1 MTDAGVGR
9 AMFTTRVGLSVQ
21 AFQMCFWF
29 GAIPLFILPMLIWFY
44 SASIQDVSMVKIDL
58 LTHIVSDSESRKW
71 KLTNNK
77 DVRTVVSVVLY
88 DGREVQLFT
97 PAQVKRILVP
107 FWRPVNTFHFYLYAS
122 FLLAIIGHLAVWY
135 SLKTMGARNQENQR
149 LGGANY
155 IVTARALNRM
165 IRRNAAGSY
174 KLVGVTLPKTA
185 PTTGILALGS
195 QGTGKSVAIHDL
207 MMQAFAK
214 KRKCFIY
221 DQSGE
226 FFRAHY
232 RPGKDYFFNPALV
245 GSVPWSLLTELVYSY
260 DADTMGR
267 SFLPP
272 KNEGT
277 GGPNSFFEDAAR
289 TLFSV
294 ILLRLRQRGAK
305 YTSDI
310 ATAFLEMPDEE
321 MDFLISKSV
330 ASSAVGGDSKA
341 QRQGVISSISI
352 FLNGISAVQKG
363 TWSIKDFLDSPDD
376 ARLFILGTEDTRA
389 MFAPLFRL
397 MLAVAFSSIESKQEI
412 VHEDRYWFFLD
423 EVHQLGDI
431 RLDEKLATLRK
442 FGVCIFS
449 GVQSDQQFMAA
460 LGRERG
466 EVVMN
471 CFNTVL
477 MLRANDDK
485 LQERIA
491 RRLGKV
497 DETVVNRNQQL
508 AVTEWR
514 DGGGLNQVDREKFVV
529 SPSDIG
535 NLDVCVGYLKLVGA
549 FPAAKVDYRS
559 WLPKAP
565 GKPAYIDR
573 WKEINAMPVRDQDF
587 VINVVDTGDVF
598 KSVRDDVQRVKQ
610 EETDGAE
617 MVDRPTTIWARV
629 PDAPV
634 VTSIPE
640 PESLSYPM
648 TEQALGD
655 TDNNSSKPVKTYLSV
670 DS

>member
-1 MTDAGVGR
+1 MSKSVMTDAGVGR
-9 AMFTTRVGLSVQ
+9 ALFTTRLGLSIR

-29 GAIPLFILPMLIWFY
+29 GAIPSFLLTLIFWFY
-44 SASIQDVSMVKIDL
+44 SASTQDISFVKIDL
-58 LTHIVSDSESRKW
+58 LTHVLSDDVSTKW

-77 DVRTVVSVVLY
+77 GERKVVTVNFKN
-88 DGREVQLFT
+88 GQEQQLFT
-97 PAQVKRILVP
+97 SKQVRRILVP
-107 FWRPVNTFHFYLYAS
+107 YWGPVNTFYFVLKVS
-122 FLLAIIGHLAVWY
+122 LILAVLGYFAVWFV
-135 SLKTMGARNQENQR
+135 LQRMGASNQENQR

-155 IVTARALNRM
+155 IVSATTLNRM
-165 IRRNAAGSY
+165 IKRKGAGLY
-174 KLVGVTLPKTA
+174 KLVNVTLPKKS

-195 QGTGKSVAIHDL
+195 QGTGKSIVIHDL
-207 MMQAFAK
+207 MMQVFEK

-232 RPGKDYFFNPALV
+232 RPGKDFFFNPALV

-289 TLFSV
+289 SLFSV

-310 ATAFLEMPDEE
+310 AKAFLEMPDDE

-352 FLNGISAVQKG
+352 FLNGIAAVQKG

-412 VHEDRYWFFLD
+412 VHEDKYWFFLD

-460 LGRERG
+460 LGHERG

-508 AVTEWR
+508 AVVEAR
-514 DGGGLNQVDREKFVV
+514 DGGVLNQVDREKFVV
-529 SPSDIG
+529 LPSDIG
-535 NLDVCVGYLKLVGA
+535 NLDECVGYLKLVGSY
-549 FPAAKVDYRS
+549 PAAKIDYHH

-573 WKEINAMPVRDQDF
+573 WKEVNVMPSRDQEF
-587 VINVVDTGDVF
+587 VIQVVETGDVF
-598 KSVRDDVQRVKQ
+598 ESVHADVQRDKQ
-610 EETDGAE
+610 NETE
-617 MVDRPTTIWARV
+617 VVEKRTSVWVRV
-629 PDAPV
+629 PDAPRV
-634 VTSIPE
+634 
-640 PESLSYPM
+640 
-648 TEQALGD
+648 D
-655 TDNNSSKPVKTYLSV
+655 DSSESV
-670 DS
+670 DVQTIAKPSALSNRPVPQDIFS

>member
-9 AMFTTRVGLSVQ
+9 ALFTTRIGLSIQ

-29 GAIPLFILPMLIWFY
+29 GAVPFFALTMAAWFY
-44 SASIQDVSMVKIDL
+44 LASTQDVSIIKIDL
-58 LTHIVSDSESRKW
+58 LSRVVSDTSVRTW
-71 KLTNNK
+71 KLTDNK
-77 DVRTVVSVVLY
+77 GARVVVTAVLD

-97 PAQVKRILVP
+97 PIQVKRVLANY
-107 FWRPVNTFHFYLYAS
+107 WKPVRTFYFC
-122 FLLAIIGHLAVWY
+122 LLLGFVMSVVGHLVVWFI
-135 SLKTMGARNQENQR
+135 LKRMGARNQENQR

-155 IVTARALNRM
+155 VVTARELDRM
-165 IRRNAAGSY
+165 IRASGGGPY
-174 KLVGVTLPKTA
+174 KLVDVALPKTA

-207 MMQAFAK
+207 MMQAFK
-214 KRKCFIY
+214 NKRKCFIY

-226 FFRAHY
+226 FFRAHF
-232 RPGKDYFFNPALV
+232 RLGKDFFFNPALV
-245 GSVPWSLLTELVYSY
+245 GSVPWSLLMELVYSY

-310 ATAFLEMPDEE
+310 ATAFLEMPDDE

-341 QRQGVISSISI
+341 QRQGVISSIAI
-352 FLNGISAVQKG
+352 FLNGIAAVQKG
-363 TWSIKDFLDSPDD
+363 TWSIKDFLDAPGD

-397 MLAVAFSSIESKQEI
+397 MLAVAFSAIESKQEI
-412 VHEDRYWFFLD
+412 IHEDRYWFFLD

-442 FGVCIFS
+442 FGVCIFT

-460 LGRERG
+460 LGKERG

-497 DETVVNRNQQL
+497 DETIVNRNQQL

-514 DGGGLNQVDREKFVV
+514 DGGGLNQVDREKYVV
-529 SPSDIG
+529 LPADIG
-535 NLDVCVGYLKLVGA
+535 NLDTCVGYLKLVGSL
-549 FPAAKVDYRS
+549 PPAKVDYRN
-559 WLPKAP
+559 WLPPAP
-565 GKPAYIDR
+565 GKPSYIDR
-573 WKEINAMPVRDQDF
+573 WKEVNEMPIRDRDF
-587 VINVVDTGDVF
+587 VINVVEHDDVF
-598 KSVRDDVQRVKQ
+598 KSVRDDVQRGKQ
-610 EETDGAE
+610 EALDGGETGSKQQTVWVRVADAATSSVAPAVISE
-617 MVDRPTTIWARV
+617 TT
-629 PDAPV
+629 
-634 VTSIPE
+634 PE
-640 PESLSYPM
+640 PAPLVSPE
-648 TEQALGD
+648 
-655 TDNNSSKPVKTYLSV
+655 YLEIYKN
-670 DS
+670 DD

>member
-1 MTDAGVGR
+1 MSKSVMTDAGVGR
-9 AMFTTRVGLSVQ
+9 ALLTTRVGLSLQ
-21 AFQMCFWF
+21 AIRMCLWF
-29 GAIPLFILPMLIWFY
+29 GAVPLFLLTIVVWFY
-44 SASIQDVSMVKIDL
+44 TASTQDVSMVKIDF
-58 LTHIVSDSESRKW
+58 LTHILSVDGSVKW
-71 KLTNNK
+71 KLTDDNG
-77 DVRTVVSVVLY
+77 VRKVVSIIL
-88 DGREVQLFT
+88 DNGQEQQLFT
-97 PAQVKRILVP
+97 PKQVRRILVSY
-107 FWRPVNTFHFYLYAS
+107 WEPVNKFYYELTVGFVLS
-122 FLLAIIGHLAVWY
+122 IIGYFTVWFI
-135 SLKTMGARNQENQR
+135 LKRMGSRNQENQR
-149 LGGANY
+149 TGGANY
-155 IVTARALNRM
+155 IVTVNVLNKM
-165 IRRNAAGSY
+165 IRRKGAGSY
-174 KLVGVTLPKTA
+174 KLVNVTLPKKS
-185 PTTGILALGS
+185 PTMGILALGS
-195 QGTGKSVAIHDL
+195 QGTGKSVVIHDL
-207 MMQAFAK
+207 MMQAFKK

-232 RPGKDYFFNPALV
+232 RPGKDFFFNPALV

-277 GGPNSFFEDAAR
+277 GGPNS
-289 TLFSV
+289 LFSV

-310 ATAFLEMPDEE
+310 ATAFLEMPDDE

-352 FLNGISAVQKG
+352 FLNGIAAVQKG

-397 MLAVAFSSIESKQEI
+397 MLAVAFSAIESKQEI
-412 VHEDRYWFFLD
+412 VHEDKYWFFLD

-442 FGVCIFS
+442 FGVCILS

-460 LGRERG
+460 LGHERG

-514 DGGGLNQVDREKFVV
+514 DGGGLNQVDREKFIVL
-529 SPSDIG
+529 PSDIG
-535 NLDVCVGYLKLVGA
+535 NLDECVGYLKIVGS
-549 FPAAKVDYRS
+549 FPAAKIDYRH
-559 WLPKAP
+559 WLPKSP
-565 GKPAYIDR
+565 GRPAYIDR
-573 WKEINAMPVRDQDF
+573 WKEINEMPLRDQDF
-587 VINVVDTGDVF
+587 VINVVETGDVF
-598 KSVRDDVQRVKQ
+598 KSVRDDVQRGKK
-610 EETDGAE
+610 EEPVVEDSQKS
-617 MVDRPTTIWARV
+617 VWVRV

-634 VTSIPE
+634 TEPIPE
-640 PESLSYPM
+640 TAPVL
-648 TEQALGD
+648 
-655 TDNNSSKPVKTYLSV
+655 NNNKPPVVATRDVILNEELF
-670 DS
+670 

>member
-1 MTDAGVGR
+1 MSKSVMTDAGVGR
-9 AMFTTRVGLSVQ
+9 AMFTTRIGLSIQ
-21 AFQMCFWF
+21 AFNMCLWF
-29 GAIPLFILPMLIWFY
+29 GAIPAFLLTMIFWFY
-44 SASIQDVSMVKIDL
+44 NATTQDISIVKVDL
-58 LTHIVSDSESRKW
+58 LTHIVSSDTPRLW
-71 KLTNNK
+71 KVVNNK
-77 DVRTVVSVVLY
+77 DDRTIVSAILN
-88 DGREVQLFT
+88 DGREIQLFT
-97 PAQVKRILVP
+97 PAQIKTILMP
-107 FWRPVNTFHFYLYAS
+107 YWKPVNTFHFYLWLAVILS
-122 FLLAIIGHLAVWY
+122 LLGHLTIWY
-135 SLKTMGARNQENQR
+135 FLKRMGARNQENQR
-149 LGGANY
+149 LGGAKY
-155 IVTARALNRM
+155 IVTARQLNRI
-165 IRRNAAGSY
+165 IRRSGGGLYNIVNVA
-174 KLVGVTLPKTA
+174 LPKTS

-195 QGTGKSVAIHDL
+195 QGTGKSVAIHHL

-214 KRKCFIY
+214 KRKCIIY

-232 RPGKDYFFNPALV
+232 RPGKDFFFNPALV
-245 GSVPWSLLTELVYSY
+245 GSVPWSLLNELVYSY

-289 TLFSV
+289 SLFSV

-321 MDFLISKSV
+321 MDLLISKSV

-352 FLNGISAVQKG
+352 FLNGIAAVQKG
-363 TWSIKDFLDSPDD
+363 TWSVRDFIEGKDD

-412 VHEDRYWFFLD
+412 VHEDKYWFFLD

-442 FGVCIFS
+442 FGVCIFT

-491 RRLGKV
+491 RRLGQV

-514 DGGGLNQVDREKFVV
+514 DGGGLNQIDREKYVV
-529 SPSDIG
+529 RPADIG
-535 NLDVCVGYLKLVGA
+535 NLDVCVGYLKLVGDL
-549 FPAAKVDYRS
+549 PAAKVDYRN
-559 WLPKAP
+559 WLPKKVGDP
-565 GKPAYIDR
+565 SYLDR
-573 WKEINAMPVRDQDF
+573 WKEVNEMPVRDKDF
-587 VINVVDTGDVF
+587 LINVVDRGDVF
-598 KSVRDDVQRVKQ
+598 QSVRDEVKRNKQDGSEQGDVEHKP
-610 EETDGAE
+610 A
-617 MVDRPTTIWARV
+617 TIWVQIPDEIIEPKIVDTKLNPLPEEKTAADKGV
-629 PDAPV
+629 PSWSDV
-634 VTSIPE
+634 
-640 PESLSYPM
+640 LK
-648 TEQALGD
+648 G
-655 TDNNSSKPVKTYLSV
+655 
-670 DS
+670 

>member
-1 MTDAGVGR
+1 MSKSVMTDAGVGR
-9 AMFTTRVGLSVQ
+9 AMFTTKLGLSVQ
-21 AFQMCFWF
+21 AFQMCLWF
-29 GAIPLFILPMLIWFY
+29 GAVPAFLLTMYVWFNV
-44 SASIQDVSMVKIDL
+44 ASHQDVSFVKLDL
-58 LTHIVSDSESRKW
+58 LTHVYSKDKAREW
-71 KLTNNK
+71 KLENNK
-77 DVRTVVSVVLY
+77 GEKVVVSVRLDDGTKINEFTPVQIKKVLLKY
-88 DGREVQLFT
+88 WAPVQLFY
-97 PAQVKRILVP
+97 V
-107 FWRPVNTFHFYLYAS
+107 YLISALFLS
-122 FLLAIIGHLAVWY
+122 FAGHSLVWY
-135 SLKTMGARNQENQR
+135 FLKRMGKDNQENQR
-149 LGGANY
+149 LGGAKY
-155 IVTARALNRM
+155 IVDGTELSKL
-165 IRRNAAGSY
+165 IEKQGGGDY
-174 KLVGVTLPKTA
+174 KLVNVRLPKTS

-195 QGTGKSVAIHDL
+195 QGTGKSIAIHDL
-207 MMQAFAK
+207 MMQAFEK

-232 RPGKDYFFNPALV
+232 RPGKDFFFNPALL
-245 GSVPWSLLTELVYSY
+245 GSVPWSLLNELVYSY

-289 TLFSV
+289 SLFSV
-294 ILLRLRQRGAK
+294 ILLRLRQRGAE

-321 MDFLISKSV
+321 MDHLIKNSV

-352 FLNGISAVQKG
+352 FLNGIAAVQKG
-363 TWSIKDFLDSPDD
+363 SWTIKDFVNSREDS
-376 ARLFILGTEDTRA
+376 RLFILGTEDTRA

-397 MLAVAFSSIESKQEI
+397 MLSVAFSTIESKQEI
-412 VHEDRYWFFLD
+412 VHEDKYWFFLD

-514 DGGGLNQVDREKFVV
+514 DGGGLNQIDREKFVV
-529 SPSDIG
+529 SPADIG
-535 NLDVCVGYLKLVGA
+535 SLDLCVGYLKMVGDL
-549 FPAAKVDYRS
+549 PAGKVDYRK
-559 WLPKAP
+559 WLPKKRGA
-565 GKPAYIDR
+565 KAYIDR
-573 WKEINAMPVRDQDF
+573 WKEVNEMPVRDQTF
-587 VINVVDTGDVF
+587 IINVSGSGDVF
-598 KSVRDDVQRVKQ
+598 ESVREELLKSKLENDDLSK
-610 EETDGAE
+610 D
-617 MVDRPTTIWARV
+617 DKKPSTIWV
-629 PDAPV
+629 
-634 VTSIPE
+634 SIPE
-640 PESLSYPM
+640 DSNTEYKAEPIKIEISESGIV
-648 TEQALGD
+648 TK
-655 TDNNSSKPVKTYLSV
+655 DNSPKQSSWL
-670 DS
+670 DGL

>member
-9 AMFTTRVGLSVQ
+9 ALFTTRIGLSIQ
-21 AFQMCFWF
+21 AFQMCLWF
-29 GAIPLFILPMLIWFY
+29 GAIPAFVLTMFFWFQ
-44 SASIQDVSMVKIDL
+44 SASTRDVSLVKIDL
-58 LTHIVSDSESRKW
+58 LTHIISDDTSKNWRVADRKGER
-71 KLTNNK
+71 N
-77 DVRTVVSVVLY
+77 VVSVVLS
-88 DGREVQLFT
+88 DGSERDLFT
-97 PAQVKRILVP
+97 PVQIKRILAP
-107 FWRPVNTFHFYLYAS
+107 YWNPVKTFHFYIYIGLVLSALGFMGIWYA
-122 FLLAIIGHLAVWY
+122 
-135 SLKTMGARNQENQR
+135 LKSMGARNQQNQR
-149 LGGANY
+149 MGGAKY
-155 IVTARALNRM
+155 IIKPAELDKLVKKE
-165 IRRNAAGSY
+165 GPGKY

-207 MMQAFAK
+207 MLQAFER

-232 RPGKDYFFNPALV
+232 RPGKDFFFNPALI

-272 KNEGT
+272 KNEGAG

-305 YTSDI
+305 YTADI

-321 MDFLISKSV
+321 MDLLISKSV

-363 TWSIKDFLDSPDD
+363 TWSIKDFIESDDD

-397 MLAVAFSSIESKQEI
+397 MLAVAFSAIESKQEI
-412 VHEDRYWFFLD
+412 IHEDKYWFFLD

-431 RLDEKLATLRK
+431 RLDEKLAVLRK

-449 GVQSDQQFMAA
+449 GVQSDQQFMSA

-471 CFNTVL
+471 CFNTIL

-485 LQERIA
+485 LQMRIA
-491 RRLGKV
+491 NRLGKV
-497 DETVVNRNQQL
+497 DETTVNRNQQL

-514 DGGGLNQVDREKFVV
+514 DGGGLNQTDREKFVV
-529 SPSDIG
+529 SPADIG
-535 NLDVCVGYLKLVGA
+535 QLDICVGYLKLVGSY
-549 FPAAKVDYRS
+549 PAAKVDYRK
-559 WLPKAP
+559 WLPKKP
-565 GKPAYIDR
+565 GDRAYIDR
-573 WKEINAMPVRDQDF
+573 WREVNDMPVRDQDF
-587 VINVVDTGDVF
+587 VINVEDTGDVF
-598 KSVRDDVQRVKQ
+598 ESVREDVQRVKMGKVGVSDVPQ
-610 EETDGAE
+610 SLWVKVPDGAE
-617 MVDRPTTIWARV
+617 KIAEVGA
-629 PDAPV
+629 
-634 VTSIPE
+634 
-640 PESLSYPM
+640 
-648 TEQALGD
+648 
-655 TDNNSSKPVKTYLSV
+655 SSFIVEKV
-670 DS
+670 DSHV

>member
-1 MTDAGVGR
+1 MSKSVMTDAGVGR
-9 AMFTTRVGLSVQ
+9 ALFTTRIGLSIQ
-21 AFQMCFWF
+21 AFRMCFWF
-29 GAIPLFILPMLIWFY
+29 GAVPFFILTMAIWFY
-44 SASIQDVSMVKIDL
+44 FASAQDVSLVKIDL
-58 LTHIVSDSESRKW
+58 LTHVLSDAGARKW
-71 KLTNNK
+71 KLTNDK
-77 DVRTVVSVVLY
+77 GVRVVVTAVL
-88 DGREVQLFT
+88 DNGREVQFFT
-97 PAQVKRILVP
+97 PIQIKRILAP
-107 FWRPVNTFHFYLYAS
+107 YWKPVHTFYFYLLLS
-122 FLLAIIGHLAVWY
+122 FIMAIVGHLSVWFI
-135 SLKTMGARNQENQR
+135 LKKMGARNQENQR

-155 IVTARALNRM
+155 VVTARQLNRM
-165 IRRNAAGSY
+165 IRRSGGGSY
-174 KLVGVTLPKTA
+174 KLVDVALPKTA

-207 MMQAFAK
+207 MLQVFKK

-232 RPGKDYFFNPALV
+232 RPGKDFFFNPALI
-245 GSVPWSLLTELVYSY
+245 GSVPWSLLMELVYSY

-289 TLFSV
+289 ALFSV

-330 ASSAVGGDSKA
+330 ASSAVAGDSKA
-341 QRQGVISSISI
+341 QRQGVISSIAI

-363 TWSIKDFLDSPDD
+363 TWSIKDFLDAPDD

-397 MLAVAFSSIESKQEI
+397 ILAVAFSAIESKQEI
-412 VHEDRYWFFLD
+412 VHEDKYWFFLD

-514 DGGGLNQVDREKFVV
+514 DGGGLNQVDREKFIV
-529 SPSDIG
+529 SPADIG
-535 NLDVCVGYLKLVGA
+535 NLDICVGYLKLVGA
-549 FPAAKVDYRS
+549 LPAAKVDYRG
-559 WLPKAP
+559 WLPKTP
-565 GKPAYIDR
+565 GARSYIDR
-573 WKEINAMPVRDQDF
+573 WKAVNAMPVRDSEF
-587 VINVVDTGDVF
+587 VICVVENGDVF
-598 KSVRDDVQRVKQ
+598 KSVRDDVQRGKRESQDGVEGYSKQ
-610 EETDGAE
+610 QT
-617 MVDRPTTIWARV
+617 VWVRV
-629 PDAPV
+629 ADAPADGSATAV
-634 VTSIPE
+634 SSTTKP
-640 PESLSYPM
+640 
-648 TEQALGD
+648 EQAPLFNPEFVEIY
-655 TDNNSSKPVKTYLSV
+655 NNH
-670 DS
+670 D

>member
-1 MTDAGVGR
+1 MSKSIMTDAGVGR
-9 AMFTTRVGLSVQ
+9 ALFTTRFGLSLQ
-21 AFQMCFWF
+21 AFKMCIWL
-29 GAIPLFILPMLIWFY
+29 GAIPCLVLPMLIWFNL
-44 SASIQDVSMVKIDL
+44 ASTQDVSLVKIDL
-58 LTHIVSDSESRKW
+58 LTHVLSEDGVRKW
-71 KLTNNK
+71 KITTNQGKRFEFSATLN
-77 DVRTVVSVVLY
+77 
-88 DGREVQLFT
+88 DGQYVEKFSQQKIKQFLS
-97 PAQVKRILVP
+97 PY
-107 FWRPVNTFHFYLYAS
+107 WGSVNTFHSYIKASLILSLLGYLT
-122 FLLAIIGHLAVWY
+122 VWY
-135 SLKTMGARNQENQR
+135 VLNRMGARNQENQR
-149 LGGANY
+149 MGGANY
-155 IVTARALNRM
+155 IVTPRALDRM
-165 IRRNAAGSY
+165 IRRKGAGPY
-174 KLVGVTLPKTA
+174 KLVEVALPKTA

-195 QGTGKSVAIHDL
+195 QGTGKSIAIHDL
-207 MMQAFAK
+207 MLQVFEK

-232 RPGKDYFFNPALV
+232 RPGKDFFFNPALV
-245 GSVPWSLLTELVYSY
+245 GSVPWSLLNELVYSY

-294 ILLRLRQRGAK
+294 ILLRLRQRGAI

-352 FLNGISAVQKG
+352 FLNGIAAVQKG
-363 TWSIKDFLDSPDD
+363 TWSIKEFLESPDD

-397 MLAVAFSSIESKQEI
+397 MLSVAFSAIESKQEI
-412 VHEDRYWFFLD
+412 VHEDKYWFFLD

-529 SPSDIG
+529 LPSDIG
-535 NLDVCVGYLKLVGA
+535 NLDVCVGYLKLVGE
-549 FPAAKVDYRS
+549 FPAAKIDYRR

-565 GKPAYIDR
+565 GKPSYIDR
-573 WKEINAMPVRDQDF
+573 WKEINHMPERDQGF
-587 VINVVDTGDVF
+587 VIDVVETGDVF
-598 KSVRDDVQRVKQ
+598 KSVREDVQRVKQ
-610 EETDGAE
+610 EAAEGAE
-617 MVDRPTTIWARV
+617 KPQTIWVRV
-629 PDAPV
+629 PDDPQAFSDSVSEDSSLASQPLVHSAPD
-634 VTSIPE
+634 SIG
-640 PESLSYPM
+640 
-648 TEQALGD
+648 LGD
-655 TDNNSSKPVKTYLSV
+655 FALKR
-670 DS
+670 